1 MDWKLLVLCAM
12 CILVI
17 GGCIYT
23 VVVETKSYQKGLNN
37 KEEIENIIKAVNTHI
52 GQDNIRYDSLD
63 KRIAKLEPKPIPV
76 NRATGDD
83 YFITTSYATK
93 ETVEKMINEKIK
105 NNDAEL
111 VHYKVENAALKKE
124 IEECRKLLKEKSE
137 NIKQL
142 STELIVEQ
150 CKSRAKKGENNV

>member
-1 MDWKLLVLCAM
+1 MDWKLLVLCVM

-52 GQDNIRYDSLD
+52 EQGNIRYDSLD

-76 NRATGDD
+76 NRAIGDD
-83 YFITTSYATK
+83 YILTTSYATK

-111 VHYKVENAALKKE
+111 AHYKLVNE
-124 IEECRKLLKEKSE
+124 LLKSRNEELQRLNDELLQKELRRKEK
-137 NIKQL
+137 
-142 STELIVEQ
+142 
-150 CKSRAKKGENNV
+150 